1 MQNDRI
7 APVLLARGAN
17 ILKYF
22 SRSIDNLPRLW
33 YTDYTSCRGLFFC
46 AYWDRH
52 SPGVREVFKT
62 GLPEFYQEVPKK

>member
-1 MQNDRI
+1 MTISPDC
-7 APVLLARGAN
+7 G
-17 ILKYF
+17 ILIIPLVGGF
-22 SRSIDNLPRLW
+22 
-33 YTDYTSCRGLFFC
+33 FFC